1 MSTRDSLT
9 SDTPMTTQAHD
20 VMIHDKAGQTHLEAG
35 QQEHPST
42 TTGTPTALG
51 GHAVELDKEV
61 IDILAENH
69 AVVWKKDESGNLLI
83 RSLHGDPQSPRS
95 WPNWK
100 RYGIVGL
107 ASLLNN
113 LVCLCV
119 SGYSTG
125 VEQMEEELGFGS
137 ELGTLGLSLYIL
149 GFAVGPMFLA
159 PLSEYWG
166 RRPVYLVSWT
176 IFTLFQIPLALAKN
190 LATVLVCR
198 FFQGLAGS
206 TPLANTGGVVHDL
219 FGIDEGGL
227 AVGIYALSSADG
239 PPLGN
244 VLSGFLAQVQ
254 GWRWLFWAYL
264 IIFGSFINVIF
275 FCMPETRD
283 TIILSKKTAHLRH
296 HTNLPFYGEHELS
309 KQAPGHF
316 YKVTIVRPFKFLFT
330 EPITYLCAGINGFT
344 FGMVFLSNEA
354 FPLIFGKGNGG
365 HGWTHSG
372 VVNLTYGAYVLG
384 AVIGFALTPLQNSRY
399 DLARKRLGYSDPESR
414 WWSALWATPFMPIGL
429 MIAAW
434 TSYPNLPWIAPL
446 IGFTLFGFGFYVILA
461 AILNYVV
468 DGYGHYSASA
478 LGGVVFVR
486 NIVGAIFPLFASQMF
501 KGMGNQWALFLLAML
516 SFFLVPIP
524 FYLFRKG
531 KDVRRKSPYCA
542 THFGEGE

>member
-1 MSTRDSLT
+1 
-9 SDTPMTTQAHD
+9 MTTRNSSGSETPTAQD
-20 VMIHDKAGQTHLEAG
+20 IMTVDKAAGSHLEAG
-35 QQEHPST
+35 QQVKNEAT
-42 TTGTPTALG
+42 IGTPTTTTATE
-51 GHAVELDKEV
+51 GHALQLGKE
-61 IDILAENH
+61 IEAILAENH
-69 AVVWKKDESGNLLI
+69 TVVWKKDDKGNLLI
-83 RSLHGDPQSPRS
+83 KSSPGDPQNPRS

-100 RYGIVGL
+100 RYSIVGL

-125 VEQMEEELGFGS
+125 VEQTQEELGFGS

-149 GFAVGPMFLA
+149 GFAV
-159 PLSEYWG
+159 
-166 RRPVYLVSWT
+166 VYLVSWT
-176 IFTLFQIPLALAKN
+176 VFTIFQIPLALAKN

-198 FFQGLAGS
+198 FLQGLAGS

-264 IIFGSFINVIF
+264 IIFGSFIIVIF

-283 TIILSKKTAHLRH
+283 TIITSRKSAQLRQQ
-296 HTNLPFYGEHELS
+296 TNLPFYGQHELV

-330 EPITYLCAGINGFT
+330 EPITYLCAGINGFA
-344 FGMVFLSNEA
+344 FGMIFLSNEA
-354 FPLIFGKGNGG
+354 FPLIFGGGNGG

-372 VVNLTYGAYVLG
+372 VVNLTYGAYVVG
-384 AVIGFALTPLQNSRY
+384 AIIGFALTPLQDARY
-399 DLARKRLGYSDPESR
+399 HLACKRLGYSDPEAR

-434 TSYPNLPWIAPL
+434 TSYSFIPWIAPL
-446 IGFTLFGFGFYVILA
+446 IGFTFYVILA

-486 NIVGAIFPLFASQMF
+486 NIVGAIFPLFARQMF
-501 KGMGNQWALFLLAML
+501 VGMGNQWALFLLAML
-516 SFFLVPIP
+516 SFFLIPIP
-524 FYLFRKG
+524 FYLFYRG
-531 KDVRRKSPYCA
+531 KHVRERSPYCA
-542 THFGEGE
+542 THFGQD